1 MTYSLTERKRI
12 RKSFAKRANVQPV
25 PFLLA
30 TQLESYTAFL
40 QAHVAPESRRN
51 EGLQA
56 AFTSIFPISSH
67 SGNARLEFVSFQ
79 LGEPPFDVKECQ
91 QRGLTYASP
100 LRAKVRLVILDKEA
114 PKPVPKEVKEQEV
127 YMGEIPL
134 MTTTGSFIINGTE
147 RVIVSQLH
155 RSPGVFFEHDRGK
168 THSSGKLLFSA
179 RIIPYRGSWLDFE
192 FDAKDVVFFRVDRR
206 RKMPVTIL
214 LKALGYTP
222 ERILKEFFA
231 FDTFQI
237 EPNHV
242 LFEIVPERLRGEVAR
257 FDIVDKAEKTIVAK
271 DKRITVKHIRD
282 MESAGIKRIAAPDDF
297 ILGRT
302 LANNVINSD
311 GGEIVANANDEIT
324 EELLAKLR
332 ETKTGKIQT
341 LFTNDLDQGPYIS
354 QTLRTDETTDRTAA
368 RVAIYRMM
376 RPGEPP
382 TEDAVETL
390 FNGLFFGEERYDL
403 SAVGR
408 MKFNR
413 RIGVTTESSWQARL
427 KNHTLPKETELEV
440 RAYFK
445 NAPELSLSKV
455 SLEGVASEAEAQ
467 AVVEKM
473 YHDLK
478 AKGVDK
484 QKLDAKVEQR
494 FTLSPKD
501 VVEVIRILVELRN
514 GRGDIDDIDHLGN
527 RRVRSVGELAENQFR
542 AGLVRVERAVK
553 ERLSQAESENLMPHD
568 LINAKPISAAIK
580 EFFGSS
586 QLSQFMDQT
595 NPLSE
600 ITHKR
605 RVSALGPGGLT
616 RERAG
621 FEVRDVHPTHYG
633 RVCPIETPEGP
644 NIGLINSLALY
655 ARTNKYGFLETP
667 YRKVKDSKVTNE
679 IAFLSAIEEGHYVI
693 AQANAAIDKGGKL
706 TDTLVSCRIKNEF
719 ELKAP
724 EDVQYMDVAPSQ
736 IVSVAASLIPFLE
749 HDDANRALMGS
760 NMQRQAVPCLRPEKP
775 LVGTGVERTSAVD
788 SGTCVVALRGGIVDY
803 VDATRIVVRV
813 NDDETVPGDVG
824 VDIYKMTKYTR
835 SNQNTNI
842 NQRAVVKPGERIAKG
857 DVIADGA
864 STDLGELA
872 LGQNMLVAFMP
883 WNGYNFEDSILIS
896 ERVVSD
902 ERFTSIHIEE
912 LTVVARDTKL
922 GPEEITRDISNLSE
936 AQLSRLDESG
946 IVYIGAEVEAGD
958 VLVGKVTPKGESQ
971 LTPEEKLLRAIFG
984 EKASDV
990 KDTSLR
996 VPSGI
1001 SGCVIDVQVFTREG
1015 IERDKRSASIIEE
1028 ELKRYKT
1035 DLADQMRI
1043 VEADTFER
1051 LERLLTGKTANGG
1064 PKRLAKGSKVTK
1076 SYLETI
1082 ERYDWFDIRLA
1093 NEEAAAQLEGL
1104 KDSIA
1109 QKRKEFD
1116 AMFEAKRKKL
1126 TQGDELP
1133 PGVLKM
1139 VKVYVAVKRRLQP
1152 GDKMAGRHGNK
1163 GVISRIVPVEDMPH
1177 SADGTPVDLV
1187 LNPLGVPSRMN
1198 VGQILEVHLGWA
1210 AKGLGI
1216 RIGELLKAQAKL
1228 AELRKFVERIYNA
1241 SGKEEEI
1248 SKLSDAEIMQLATNL
1263 QGGVPFATPVF
1274 DGASEAEITAM
1285 LELAGLP
1292 VSGQLTLHDG
1302 RTGEAFDRQVT
1313 VGYMH
1318 VLKLHHLVDDKMHAR
1333 STGPYSLVTQ
1343 QPLGGKAQFGGQRF
1357 GEMEVWALEAY
1368 GAAYTLQEM
1377 LTVKSDDI
1385 NGRTKVYENI
1395 VKGDH
1400 KIDAG
1405 MPESFNVLVKE
1416 IRSLGIDIDLE
1427 RY

>member
-12 RKSFAKRANVQPV
+12 RKSFAKRAAVLDV

-30 TQLESYTAFL
+30 TQLESFTAFL
-40 QAHVAPESRRN
+40 QASAAGESRKN

-67 SGNARLEFVSFQ
+67 SGNARLEFVSYA
-79 LGEPPFDVKECQ
+79 LGEPAFDVKECQ

-100 LRAKVRLVILDKEA
+100 LRAKVRLTILDKEA
-114 PKPVPKEVKEQEV
+114 AKPTIKEVKEQEV

-134 MTTTGSFIINGTE
+134 MTTTGSFVINGTE

-179 RIIPYRGSWLDFE
+179 RVIPYRGSWLDFE
-192 FDAKDVVFFRVDRR
+192 FDPKDYVYFRVDRR

-222 ERILKEFFA
+222 ERILKEFFS
-231 FDTFQI
+231 FDTFHI
-237 EPNHV
+237 DATHV
-242 LFEIVPERLRGEVAR
+242 RFDLVPERLRGEVAR
-257 FDIVDKAEKTIVAK
+257 FDIADKSGKTIVAK

-282 MESAGIKRIAAPDDF
+282 MDAAGIKKIDAPDEYL
-297 ILGRT
+297 LGRT
-302 LANNVINSD
+302 LSHNVVSED
-311 GGEIVANANDEIT
+311 GEIIANANDEIT
-324 EELLAKLR
+324 DTLLAQLR
-332 ETKTGKIQT
+332 ESKIGKILT
-341 LFTNDLDQGPYIS
+341 LFINDLDQGGYIS
-354 QTLRTDETTDRTAA
+354 QTLRIDETADMNAA
-368 RVAIYRMM
+368 RIAIYRMM

-382 TEDAVETL
+382 TEDAVEAL
-390 FNGLFFGEERYDL
+390 FNGLFFAEERYDL
-403 SAVGR
+403 SSVGR

-413 RIGVTTESSWQARL
+413 RVGAPSEYSWQVRL
-427 KNHTLPKETELEV
+427 KNLTLPKDAEEAV
-440 RAYFK
+440 REYFG
-445 NAPELSLSKV
+445 NVPELHLAKA
-455 SLEGVASEAEAQ
+455 SLEGMGSPEAAQ
-467 AVVEKM
+467 AAVDKM
-473 YHDLK
+473 FADLK
-478 AKGVDK
+478 SKGVDK
-484 QKLDAKVEQR
+484 TKLDVKIEQR
-494 FTLSPKD
+494 LTLSPKD
-501 VVEVIRILVELRN
+501 IVEVIRILVELRN
-514 GRGDIDDIDHLGN
+514 GRGEIDDIDHLGN

-553 ERLSQAESENLMPHD
+553 ERLSQAESDNLMPHD

-667 YRKVKDSKVTNE
+667 YRKVTNSKVTDQ
-679 IAFLSAIEEGHYVI
+679 IDFLSAIEEGNYVI
-693 AQANAAIDKGGKL
+693 AQANAQIDKNGKL
-706 TDTLVSCRIKNEF
+706 VDTLVSCRNKNEF
-719 ELKAP
+719 SLSTPDRVE
-724 EDVQYMDVAPSQ
+724 YMDIAPAQ

-775 LVGTGVERTSAVD
+775 LVGTGVERTAAVD
-788 SGTCVVALRGGIVDY
+788 SGTCVVALRGGLVDY

-813 NDDETVPGDVG
+813 NDDETVQGDVG
-824 VDIYKMTKYTR
+824 VDIYKLTKYTR

-842 NQRAVVKPGERIAKG
+842 NQRPIVKQGERLARG

-896 ERVVSD
+896 ERVVAED
-902 ERFTSIHIEE
+902 RFTSIHIEE

-922 GPEEITRDISNLSE
+922 GAEEITRDISNLSE
-936 AQLSRLDESG
+936 GQLARLDESG

-958 VLVGKVTPKGESQ
+958 VLVGKVTPKGETQ

-1001 SGCVIDVQVFTREG
+1001 SGTVIDVQVFTREG
-1015 IERDKRSASIIEE
+1015 IERDKRSQQIIED
-1028 ELKRYKT
+1028 ELRRYKT

-1051 LERLLTGKTANGG
+1051 LERLLNGKVANGG
-1064 PKRLAKGSKVTK
+1064 PKKLVKGTK
-1076 SYLETI
+1076 ITKAYLDSV

-1093 NEEAAAQLEGL
+1093 AEDAAGQVESL
-1104 KDSIA
+1104 KESIA
-1109 QKRKEFD
+1109 QKRREFD
-1116 AMFEAKRKKL
+1116 AAFEAKRKKL

-1163 GVISRIVPVEDMPH
+1163 GVISKITPIEDMPH
-1177 SADGTPVDLV
+1177 MADGTPMDIV

-1198 VGQILEVHLGWA
+1198 VGQILETHLGWA
-1210 AKGLGI
+1210 AKGLGLKL
-1216 RIGELLKAQAKL
+1216 GEMIKQQAK
-1228 AELRKFVERIYNA
+1228 AVEIKQMLQQIYNS
-1241 SGKEEEI
+1241 SGREEGVEQF
-1248 SKLSDAEIMQLATNL
+1248 SDEEVVQLANNL
-1263 QGGVPFATPVF
+1263 KGGVPFATPVF
-1274 DGASEAEITAM
+1274 DGASEAEINAM
-1285 LELAGLP
+1285 LEMAGLP
-1292 VSGQLTLHDG
+1292 TSGQVTLFDG

>member
-1 MTYSLTERKRI
+1 MSYSLTERKRI
-12 RKSFAKRANVQPV
+12 RKSFAKRAIVQNV

-30 TQLESYTAFL
+30 TQLESFTAFL
-40 QAHVAPESRRN
+40 QAHVAPEARRN

-67 SGNARLEFVSFQ
+67 SGSARLEFVSYQ

-100 LRAKVRLVILDKEA
+100 LRAKVRLVIMDKDA
-114 PKPVPKEVKEQEV
+114 PKPTPKEVKEQEV

-179 RIIPYRGSWLDFE
+179 RVIPYRGSWLDFE
-192 FDAKDVVFFRVDRR
+192 FDPKDIVFFRVDRR

-214 LKALGYTP
+214 LKALGYSP

-231 FDTFQI
+231 FDAF
-237 EPNHV
+237 HV
-242 LFEIVPERLRGEVAR
+242 AEQGVQFEVVPERLRGEVAR
-257 FDIVDKAEKTIVAK
+257 FDIVDKSGKLIVAK
-271 DKRITVKHIRD
+271 DKRITVKHVRD
-282 MESAGIKRIAAPDDF
+282 IEAASIKKVEAPDEF
-297 ILGRT
+297 LLGRT
-302 LANNVINSD
+302 LAHNVVH
-311 GGEIVANANDEIT
+311 GETGEILANANDEIT
-324 EELLAKLR
+324 ETLLAKLR
-332 ETKTGKIQT
+332 EAKIGRVQT
-341 LFTNDLDQGPYIS
+341 LFTNDLDQGPYVS
-354 QTLRTDETTDRTAA
+354 QTLRTDETTDMTAA

-382 TEDAVETL
+382 TEDAVEAL
-390 FNGLFFGEERYDL
+390 FNGLFFAEERYDL

-413 RIGVTTESSWQARL
+413 RIGVASETSWQLRL
-427 KNHTLPKETELEV
+427 RNVALPREAEDEI

-445 NAPELSLSKV
+445 HAPELHIGKV
-455 SLEGVASEAEAQ
+455 SLEGIASEADAR
-467 AVVEKM
+467 AIVDRM
-473 YHDLK
+473 FHDLK
-478 AKGVDK
+478 SKGVDR
-484 QKLDAKVEQR
+484 QKLEVRVEQR
-494 FTLSPKD
+494 FTLSPRD
-501 VVEVIRILVELRN
+501 IVEVIRILVELRN
-514 GRGDIDDIDHLGN
+514 GRGEIDDIDHLGN

-667 YRKVKDSKVTNE
+667 YRKMVHGKVTNDIE
-679 IAFLSAIEEGHYVI
+679 FLSAIEEGNYVI
-693 AQANAAIDKGGKL
+693 AQANAAIDKSGRL
-706 TDTLVSCRIKNEF
+706 TDTLVSCRFKNEF
-719 ELKAP
+719 ELKSP
-724 EDVQYMDVAPSQ
+724 EEVQYMDVAPSQ

-775 LVGTGVERTSAVD
+775 LVGTGIERTAAVD
-788 SGTCVVALRGGIVDY
+788 SGTCVVALRGGVVDY
-803 VDATRIVVRV
+803 ADSNRIVVRV
-813 NDDETVPGDVG
+813 NDEETGAGDVG
-824 VDIYKMTKYTR
+824 VDIYKLVKYTR

-842 NQRAVVKPGERIAKG
+842 NQRPVVRPGERIARG

-883 WNGYNFEDSILIS
+883 WNGFNFEDSILIS

-902 ERFTSIHIEE
+902 DRFTSIHIEE

-958 VLVGKVTPKGESQ
+958 VLVGKVTPKGETQ

-1015 IERDKRSASIIEE
+1015 IERDKRSQSIIEE

-1043 VEADTFER
+1043 VESDTFER
-1051 LERLLTGKTANGG
+1051 LERLLIGKTATGG
-1064 PKRLAKGSKVTK
+1064 PKRLAKGAKIGR
-1076 SYLETI
+1076 SYLETL

-1093 NEEAAAQLEGL
+1093 NEDAAGQLEAL
-1104 KDSIA
+1104 KESIA
-1109 QKRKEFD
+1109 QTRKEFD

-1163 GVISRIVPVEDMPH
+1163 GVISKIVPVEDMPH
-1177 SADGTPVDLV
+1177 MADGTTVDLV

-1198 VGQILEVHLGWA
+1198 VGQILETHLGWA
-1210 AKGLGI
+1210 AKGLGLK
-1216 RIGELLKAQAKL
+1216 IGEMLKAQAKA
-1228 AELRKFVERIYNA
+1228 AEVRRFVERIYNT
-1241 SGKEEEI
+1241 SGREEEI
-1248 SKLSDAEIMQLATNL
+1248 ARLADEEVVQLAANL
-1263 QGGVPFATPVF
+1263 KDGVPFATPVF
-1274 DGASEAEITAM
+1274 DGASEAEINAM
-1285 LELAGLP
+1285 LEVAELP
-1292 VSGQLTLHDG
+1292 ASGQVTLYDG
-1302 RTGEAFDRQVT
+1302 RTGEAFDRPVT

-1318 VLKLHHLVDDKMHAR
+1318 MLKLHHLVDDKMHAR

-1385 NGRTKVYENI
+1385 TGRTKVYENI

-1427 RY
+1427 RF